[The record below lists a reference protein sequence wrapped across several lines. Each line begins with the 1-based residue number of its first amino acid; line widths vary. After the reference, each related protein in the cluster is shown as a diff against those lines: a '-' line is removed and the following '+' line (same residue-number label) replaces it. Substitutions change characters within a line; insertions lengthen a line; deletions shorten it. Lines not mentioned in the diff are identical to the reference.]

1 MAPALP
7 YIMPKL
13 SITNQTRSHKGCPRM
28 SNPLL
33 QLLVLAGIA
42 IFLILRLRNVLGTRD
57 GFEPPKVEEVAPAR
71 RRFEVIEGSAEE
83 ADQDVHDHAEP
94 GSPTAAALLEMKQV
108 EPDFGVRDFLEGSKM
123 AYEMILMA
131 FERGD
136 LSEVRDFLAEPVAEA
151 FQSVI
156 DLREANGQTVQAQ
169 YLGTR
174 ETALAGAEFDPV
186 TGVAEIS
193 VRFVGELIAAT
204 RDASGNVVEGD
215 PKASRKQKDIWTFAR
230 RMGQDDPNWQLVATG

>member
-1 MAPALP
+1 
-7 YIMPKL
+7 
-13 SITNQTRSHKGCPRM
+13 M
-28 SNPLL
+28 SNSLI

-57 GFEPPKVEEVAPAR
+57 GYEPPKMETPQGNA
-71 RRFEVIEGSAEE
+71 RRFEVIEGSADQIDNDI
-83 ADQDVHDHAEP
+83 ADHVEP
-94 GSPTAAALLEMKQV
+94 GSPAAQALALMKRV
-108 EPDFGVRDFLEGSKM
+108 EPDFGVGLFLSGAKG

-136 LSEVRDFLAEPVAEA
+136 LSDVRPFLGENVAEA

-156 DLREANGQTVQAQ
+156 DQRKAQGQTVEAQ
-169 YLGTR
+169 FLGTR
-174 ETALAGAEFDPV
+174 ETALAGANFDPA
-186 TGVAEIS
+186 TSEAEVS

-204 RDASGNVVEGD
+204 RDAAGEVVEGD
-215 PKASRKQKDIWTFAR
+215 PKSSRKQRDVWTFAR